1 MELKSETDHI
11 SHLYC
16 LSNKLPIIRKQAKE
30 RSWRRK
36 STILILNHTSPKC
49 CISTWVRTHSCPPF
63 VLTLMHSN
71 IFSRYFLHFFH
82 IHRVTVY
89 FFGVIHSES
98 FMLNLKKNDIL
109 IFLYKLKVQKKTVA
123 YCAAEG
129 ENDLIEWQI
138 ANRLDTIT
146 AEIVLSVWDIDTNI
160 TKSHDEEC

>member
-1 MELKSETDHI
+1 MPLKQIANHKKTGQRKI
-11 SHLYC
+11 MKKKIYNSHSKPYKSKVLYIYLGTNPQLPSLCSYFNAFQHFLSLLPSFLPYSQGNC
-16 LSNKLPIIRKQAKE
+16 L
-30 RSWRRK
+30 
-36 STILILNHTSPKC
+36 
-49 CISTWVRTHSCPPF
+49 
-63 VLTLMHSN
+63 
-71 IFSRYFLHFFH
+71 
-82 IHRVTVY
+82 

-123 YCAAEG
+123 YCAAAG